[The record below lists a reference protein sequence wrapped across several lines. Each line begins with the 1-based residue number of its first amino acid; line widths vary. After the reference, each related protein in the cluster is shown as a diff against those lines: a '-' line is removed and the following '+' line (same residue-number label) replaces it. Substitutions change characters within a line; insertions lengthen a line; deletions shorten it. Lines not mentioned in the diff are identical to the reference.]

1 MYDVERVGK
10 IITDIQKYIKELD
23 SYQIKEAEDLN
34 DSKNYYA
41 TSMIAFAVLNRVID
55 LGSEIISAENLGA
68 PNTYKDIMPALAKA
82 NVINKEQAAQLGS
95 MIGKRNV
102 LAHLYE
108 DINEK
113 DLFKIVKEINLI
125 EKFIATVKKR
135 IATHEEKD
143 KD

>member
-1 MYDVERVGK
+1 MYDIERVGK
-10 IITDIQKYIKELD
+10 IIADIQKYIKELD

-68 PNTYKDIMPALAKA
+68 PNTYQDIMPILAKA
-82 NVINKEQAAQLGS
+82 NVINKEQAAQLS
-95 MIGKRNV
+95 KMIGKRNV

-125 EKFIATVKKR
+125 EKFINTVKKR
-135 IATHEEKD
+135 IASHEEESKD
-143 KD
+143 

>member
-55 LGSEIISAENLGA
+55 LGSEIISAENIGA

-82 NVINKEQAAQLGS
+82 QVMNKVQADEMGKLV
-95 MIGKRNV
+95 GKRNV
-102 LAHLYE
+102 LAHFYE
-108 DINEK
+108 DMDEKELFQTIKELPIINN
-113 DLFKIVKEINLI
+113 FIKIVK
-125 EKFIATVKKR
+125 K
-135 IATHEEKD
+135 
-143 KD
+143 